1 MAIDQGIGYN
11 KPNVNKRALLELS
24 MDRYNSVNNT
34 KNDFRI
40 AFWKLYK
47 RNSVEKI
54 SVSELC
60 RVAGYNRTTFYVY
73 YDNIHDLLL
82 RCIEEMLRPIK
93 EHADEL
99 QLVGVP
105 PEDKGKLAQLYL
117 ETLMINKE
125 YVRLLIEHHQLY
137 ILEDQYKAILR
148 PVLLRMFADAGLPA
162 ESLHYMLEYQMAA
175 GVNVIAQWFE
185 KQDLGEQEIIDLMV
199 KCAMQGVGNMLNAN
213 KKAPADA
220 SQQDEAVI
228 QQIIKEMASRKN
240 S

>member
-99 QLVGVP
+99 QRVGVP
-105 PEDKGKLAQLYL
+105 PEDNGKLAWLYL
-117 ETLMINKE
+117 ETLKINKD
-125 YVRLLIEHHQLY
+125 YVHLLIEHHQLY

-148 PVLLRMFADAGLPA
+148 PVLLKMFSDTELTK

-185 KQDLGEQEIIDLMV
+185 KQDISEEDIIKLMV
-199 KCAMQGVGNMLNAN
+199 DCAMSGVGNMLTAN
-213 KKAPADA
+213 KAAPTDA
-220 SQQDEAVI
+220 GQHDEAVI
-228 QQIIKEMASRKN
+228 QQIIKEMASQKN
-240 S
+240 G

>member
-1 MAIDQGIGYN
+1 M
-11 KPNVNKRALLELS
+11 ELP

-73 YDNIHDLLL
+73 YDNIHDLLH

-99 QLVGVP
+99 QRVGAP
-105 PEDKGKLAQLYL
+105 PEDRGKLAQLYL
-117 ETLMINKE
+117 ETLKINTD
-125 YVRLLIEHHQLY
+125 YVRLLIDHHQLY

-148 PVLLRMFADAGLPA
+148 PVLLKMFADTNLPK

-175 GVNVIAQWFE
+175 GVNVIAQWFVR
-185 KQDLGEQEIIDLMV
+185 QDMGEQEIIDLMV
-199 KCAMQGVGNMLNAN
+199 ECAMKGVGNLLNH
-213 KKAPADA
+213 DRETFLEA
-220 SQQDEAVI
+220 SAHDEAVI
-228 QQIIKEMASRKN
+228 RQIIKEMVSQKN
-240 S
+240 D

>member
-1 MAIDQGIGYN
+1 
-11 KPNVNKRALLELS
+11 

-99 QLVGVP
+99 QQVGAP
-105 PEDKGKLAQLYL
+105 PEDRGKLAQLYL
-117 ETLMINKE
+117 ETLKINSD

-148 PVLLRMFADAGLPA
+148 PVLLKMFSDTEYPK
-162 ESLHYMLEYQMAA
+162 EFLHYMLEYQMAA
-175 GVNVIAQWFE
+175 DVNVIAQWFE
-185 KQDLGEQEIIDLMV
+185 KQDISEEDIIKLMV
-199 KCAMQGVGNMLNAN
+199 DCAMNGAGNMLTAN
-213 KKAPADA
+213 RAAPTDA
-220 SQQDEAVI
+220 GQHDEAVI
-228 QQIIKEMASRKN
+228 QQIIKEMASQKN
-240 S
+240 D

>member
-1 MAIDQGIGYN
+1 M
-11 KPNVNKRALLELS
+11 
-24 MDRYNSVNNT
+24 
-34 KNDFRI
+34 
-40 AFWKLYK
+40 
-47 RNSVEKI
+47 
-54 SVSELC
+54 
-60 RVAGYNRTTFYVY
+60 
-73 YDNIHDLLL
+73 
-82 RCIEEMLRPIK
+82 
-93 EHADEL
+93 
-99 QLVGVP
+99 P

-137 ILEDQYKAILR
+137 ILEDQYKAILK
-148 PVLLRMFADAGLPA
+148 PVLLRMFADAGLPT

-220 SQQDEAVI
+220 SQNDEAVI
-228 QQIIKEMASRKN
+228 RQILKEMAAQKN
-240 S
+240 G

>member
-1 MAIDQGIGYN
+1 MVIDQGIGYN

-99 QLVGVP
+99 QCVGVP
-105 PEDKGKLAQLYL
+105 PEDNGKLAWLYL
-117 ETLMINKE
+117 ETLKINKD
-125 YVRLLIEHHQLY
+125 YIHLLIEHHQLY
-137 ILEDQYKAILR
+137 ILEDQYKAILK

-185 KQDLGEQEIIDLMV
+185 KKDISEEDIIKLMV
-199 KCAMQGVGNMLNAN
+199 DCAMSGVGNMLTAN
-213 KKAPADA
+213 KAAPTDA
-220 SQQDEAVI
+220 GQHDEAVI
-228 QQIIKEMASRKN
+228 QKIIKEMASQKN